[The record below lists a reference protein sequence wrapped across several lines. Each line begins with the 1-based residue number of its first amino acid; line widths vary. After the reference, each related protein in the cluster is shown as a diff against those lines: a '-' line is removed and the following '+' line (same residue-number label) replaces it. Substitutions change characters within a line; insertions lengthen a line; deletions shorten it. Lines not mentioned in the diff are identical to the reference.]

1 MKTII
6 ASILA
11 IIIATGT
18 PVSHIEVDTGR
29 CVNTYKE
36 QGVAYS
42 AVKTSSGDLWI
53 IEGKVTKKKRLLVVF
68 DNKGTSDIYDDECIY
83 LAAYA
88 K

>member
-1 MKTII
+1 MKTIV

-53 IEGKVTKKKRLLVVF
+53 VEGKVIKKKRLLVVF

-83 LAAYA
+83 LVAYG